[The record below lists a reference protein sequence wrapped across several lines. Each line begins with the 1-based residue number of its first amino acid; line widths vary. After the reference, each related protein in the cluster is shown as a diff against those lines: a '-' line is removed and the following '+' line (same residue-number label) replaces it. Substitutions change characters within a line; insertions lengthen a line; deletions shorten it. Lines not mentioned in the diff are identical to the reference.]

1 MLLGSVHKRT
11 NTKPLGKRPEFYN
24 VPHLRKFRPGI
35 CRGGAHVKEKHGMET
50 TWKKLLPCGIVI

>member
-11 NTKPLGKRPEFYN
+11 NTKPLGKRPGFYN

-35 CRGGAHVKEKHGMET
+35 CQGGTHVKEKHGMET
-50 TWKKLLPCGIVI
+50 TWKKLLP